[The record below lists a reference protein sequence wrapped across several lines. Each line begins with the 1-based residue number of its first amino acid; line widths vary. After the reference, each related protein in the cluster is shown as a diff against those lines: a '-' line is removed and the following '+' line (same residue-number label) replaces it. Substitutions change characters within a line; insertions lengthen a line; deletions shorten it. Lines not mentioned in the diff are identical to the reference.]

1 MMRCQDDLV
10 ALTRF
15 VTWDLHE
22 RSSGALRRS
31 LPDRTDIISVYQV
44 AVMAAQKTPSTQKIE
59 NSSKSAKEDTSG
71 PVPKNALLKTT
82 TTSEALS
89 PLNENDSSSERDYFN
104 LLQLIEEAACSRDAN
119 RTNMVVGGL
128 VQHIVAQW
136 RETFAKSVTT
146 KFNCY
151 FLLPFVNEFH
161 RFLRQ
166 ELQKVYEGE
175 GENICEVF
183 DLTAARRALNQH
195 REDLLNECAANRRLQ
210 EKFEMVSKMMR
221 EQQDKTKRDNAP
233 RRNSN

>member
-1 MMRCQDDLV
+1 M

-44 AVMAAQKTPSTQKIE
+44 AVMAAQKSPSGQKTE
-59 NSSKSAKEDTSG
+59 NSSKSAKDDASMQ
-71 PVPKNALLKTT
+71 VPKNALSKTSPA
-82 TTSEALS
+82 SEVLS
-89 PLNENDSSSERDYFN
+89 PLNDNDTSSERDYFN

-128 VQHIVAQW
+128 VQHIVSQW

-151 FLLPFVNEFH
+151 FLLPFVDEFH
-161 RFLRQ
+161 RYLRQ

-183 DLTAARRALNQH
+183 DLTAARRSLNQH
-195 REDLLNECAANRRLQ
+195 REDLLNECSANRKLQ

-221 EQQDKTKRDNAP
+221 EQQDKAKKDNLP

>member
-1 MMRCQDDLV
+1 M

-44 AVMAAQKTPSTQKIE
+44 AVMAAQKTASNPRIE
-59 NSSKSAKEDTSG
+59 SSAKTTKEEVTSG
-71 PVPKNALLKTT
+71 QLSKNAVSKTP
-82 TTSEALS
+82 TSSDVLS
-89 PLNENDSSSERDYFN
+89 PLDERDVNSERDYFN

-136 RETFAKSVTT
+136 RETFAKTVTT

-151 FLLPFVNEFH
+151 FLLPFVDEFH

-175 GENICEVF
+175 GEDICEVF

-195 REDLLNECAANRRLQ
+195 REDLLSECAANRRLQ

-221 EQQDKTKRDNAP
+221 EQQDKGKREAAP
-233 RRNSN
+233 RRGSN